1 MKCWILLLLIGLLA
15 IFFCAGRAQ
24 DQPANRKGEEIL
36 FNISVT
42 DEKAEWIAGLRKDA
56 FKVFYNKQLQ
66 TIVSFVP
73 GGVPASIGVLI
84 DTSGSTVRV
93 LLSALPAGIDVLAK
107 QSDPANDY
115 FIISFDEKP
124 KLLLDCSQDV
134 KAVKEV
140 VENLRHFK
148 PKGNTKL
155 YDSIQI
161 GINKLAKAKNGKRVL
176 IVFTD
181 THDNVSK
188 TGRSAIRRMIEES
201 GVLVYTINVSDPDQ
215 FYDDFSKVDMRVM
228 EDLTNASGGRYFLPK
243 GPVELNKALSWI
255 ANDLRNQY
263 LIGLQP
269 VSKSESGSE
278 WRRIEIKV
286 DLPQDSKTTGKATI
300 RTKRGY
306 HTQSKAN

>member
-1 MKCWILLLLIGLLA
+1 MTGLLA

-24 DQPANRKGEEIL
+24 DLPTNRKGEEVL
-36 FNISVT
+36 FNVSVT
-42 DEKAEWIAGLRKDA
+42 NEKAEWIAGLRKDA
-56 FKVFYNKQLQ
+56 FKVYYNKQLQ

-73 GGVPASIGVLI
+73 GGVPGSIGVLI

-93 LLSALPAGIDVLAK
+93 LLSALPAGIDVFAK

-115 FIISFDEKP
+115 FIISFDEKQ
-124 KLLLDCSQDV
+124 KLLLDFSQDV

-140 VENLRHFK
+140 VENLRHVK

-161 GINKLAKAKNGKRVL
+161 GINKLVKAKNGKRVL

-188 TGRSAIRRMIEES
+188 TGRSEIRRLIEES
-201 GVLVYTINVSDPDQ
+201 GVIVYTINVSDPDQ
-215 FYDDFSKVDMRVM
+215 YYDDFSKVDVRVM
-228 EDLTNASGGRYFLPK
+228 ENLTNSSGGRYFLPK
-243 GPVELNKALSWI
+243 GPAELNEALSWI

-278 WRRIEIKV
+278 WRRIEIKI
-286 DLPQDSKTTGKATI
+286 DLPKDSKTTEKATI

-306 HTQSKAN
+306 HTQSKTN